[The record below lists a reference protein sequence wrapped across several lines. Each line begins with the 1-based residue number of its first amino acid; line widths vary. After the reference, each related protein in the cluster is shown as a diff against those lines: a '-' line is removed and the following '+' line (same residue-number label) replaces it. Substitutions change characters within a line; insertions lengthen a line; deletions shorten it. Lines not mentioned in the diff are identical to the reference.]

1 MNEFYEKAVSLQN
14 VFLEIATTS
23 AGNDQQDREFREFRQ
38 EVMQDPRMS
47 SMVPSFVR
55 TCATRPQ
62 FWQYI
67 KHLYPTY
74 KERREFIWKEFS
86 PLLRALDDRSHVP
99 ADGVVSATIQAFD
112 SQHIQATW
120 AKALERRLSDP
131 EGAITV
137 ARTLLESVC
146 KHILDEAAVDYGRA
160 PELNALYRLTADHL
174 SLSPAQHSEQ
184 IFKQIL
190 GGCTTVVEGL
200 GAIRNKHSDA
210 HGQGRAAVKP
220 TARHAELAVNLA
232 GAAASFLLSTWEVR
246 QSS

>member
-1 MNEFYEKAVSLQN
+1 MNEFFEKAIALQN
-14 VFLEIATTS
+14 VFVEVATTNG
-23 AGNDQQDREFREFRQ
+23 GNEQQDQEYRAHRQ

-47 SMVPSFVR
+47 SMVPFFVR

-62 FWQYI
+62 FWQFI
-67 KHLYPTY
+67 KNLYPTY

-86 PLLRALDDRSHVP
+86 PLLRALEDGNHVP
-99 ADGVVSATIQAFD
+99 ADEVVSATIQAFD

-120 AKALERRLSDP
+120 AKALERRLTDP

-146 KHILDEAAVDYGRA
+146 KHILDEADVSYGSA
-160 PELNALYRLTADHL
+160 PELNALYRLTAEHL
-174 SLSPAQHSEQ
+174 RLSPAQHSEQ
-184 IFKQIL
+184 VFKQIL

-200 GAIRNKHSDA
+200 GAIRNRHSDA

-232 GAAASFLLSTWEVR
+232 GATASFLLSTWEVR